1 MTLAEPIRLSYN
13 THMKIVSGVFITLVI
28 ASLFSPMQS
37 FAVTVPPF
45 SSCLNPQGTTVAS
58 YSTGTHGI
66 VGDMSEHTGS
76 DSVYL
81 QDNGNLVQCFCPT
94 NGNGI
99 QTNWLKASAVSQNDV
114 NVLINSGWTY
124 IPDGSAWGLDPV
136 AYLAQN
142 TSFACQGTSN
152 GGSGSTGGGSS
163 SNNSSDPG
171 TSTGVAQAAATSLH
185 NLANTGDMQAI
196 VYVFGA
202 AIFSLIAFTIL
213 KRLSK

>member
-1 MTLAEPIRLSYN
+1 MTIAEPIRISYN
-13 THMKIVSGVFITLVI
+13 THMKILSGVFLTLTI
-28 ASLFSPMQS
+28 ASLLSPVKS
-37 FAVTVPPF
+37 FAVVVPPF

-66 VGDMSEHTGS
+66 VGDTSEHTGS

-81 QDNGNLVQCFCPT
+81 QTDGNLVQCFCPT
-94 NGNGI
+94 NGMGI

-142 TSFACQGTSN
+142 TSYSCQGTSN
-152 GGSGSTGGGSS
+152 GGSGSTGGSSGSS
-163 SNNSSDPG
+163 SSSSNG
-171 TSTGVAQAAATSLH
+171 SSTGIVQAATTH
-185 NLANTGDMQAI
+185 MNNLANTGDMQAI

-202 AIFSLIAFTIL
+202 AIFSLITFTLL

>member
-1 MTLAEPIRLSYN
+1 MTIAEPIRLSYN
-13 THMKIVSGVFITLVI
+13 THMKILSGVFITLVI
-28 ASLFSPMQS
+28 ASLLSPMQS
-37 FAVTVPPF
+37 FAVTVPTF
-45 SSCLNPQGTTVAS
+45 SSCLNPQGKTIAS

-81 QDNGNLVQCFCPT
+81 QDNGNNVQCFCPT
-94 NGNGI
+94 NGSGI

-142 TSFACQGTSN
+142 TSYACQGTSN
-152 GGSGSTGGGSS
+152 GGSGSTGGSSGSS
-163 SNNSSDPG
+163 SSSSNG
-171 TSTGVAQAAATSLH
+171 SSTGIVQAATTH
-185 NLANTGDMQAI
+185 MNNLANTGDMQAI
-196 VYVFGA
+196 VYVFSA
-202 AIFSLIAFTIL
+202 AIFSLVTFTIL